1 MLFQAWESDL
11 PRTTRDLDLLGVG
24 DTSEASVLNAVH
36 EIWRIDESKDGL
48 ELDPESLVVESVRE
62 QTDYVGLRLRF
73 RVRLGNA
80 VIPLQID
87 VGVGDD
93 VVPAAEEIDYPTLLD
108 FPAPQIWAYPKTTVV
123 AEKTQV
129 MIELG
134 LLNSRLKDY
143 FDVSYLA
150 RTYPFDGRELREA
163 IEATLRRRGTVVPQG
178 HIDALESEFAHDA
191 DKQTQWDAFL
201 RRAGLPGE
209 ELSAVV
215 EEVRAFVR
223 PVLVAMA
230 ARDALTRSGP
240 RAVRGSAESA
250 TNGAR
255 TALASQELPVREC
268 QWQKG
273 RRVGQLLEL
282 SPFSQQIQVLPVGP
296 GPVSASPADLF
307 EDAGSGQGANGLGSG
322 WFGGVADLDHRFHSD
337 ERMLG

>member
-1 MLFQAWESDL
+1 MTARQIRDVPASVHSRLLRVARERGEELQRLLVRYAFERFLYRLGRSRHSRRFILKGAMLFQAWESDL
-11 PRTTRDLDLLGVG
+11 PRTTRDLDFLGVG

-123 AEKTQV
+123 AEKAQV

-230 ARDALTRSGP
+230 ARDAFDKKWPAGGP
-240 RAVRGSAESA
+240 WKR
-250 TNGAR
+250 
-255 TALASQELPVREC
+255 
-268 QWQKG
+268 
-273 RRVGQLLEL
+273 
-282 SPFSQQIQVLPVGP
+282 
-296 GPVSASPADLF
+296 
-307 EDAGSGQGANGLGSG
+307 
-322 WFGGVADLDHRFHSD
+322 
-337 ERMLG
+337 